1 MSRMILGPAPIST
14 YRIGMSD
21 VSGQDISAN
30 QVVIPVTEIV
40 KYVYRDVDDAIT
52 DAYNAVESNNSMICD
67 IVAVYLKGQKL
78 LYSEAKTFCEIKLNY
93 LMLPAIFI
101 TVLGRIIT
109 QTLKDSSTGPI
120 IVSGMNGFVAFLLAV
135 VNYLKL
141 DARAEAHRTTAYN
154 FDKLE
159 SFTVFTSGRVMF
171 LKGADMKQIIE
182 DIEKKVREI
191 KETNPFVL
199 PEHIR
204 NDYPNLCGNNVF
216 AEVKKVQTRE
226 MLLINSLKDSL
237 NEELIVKERFGRL
250 HLLEDETRLKE
261 LTAFQERKTAEII
274 KMRDE
279 YINIDVGFEDEIRM
293 NRRRWSKYCQL
304 CACLKV

>member
-1 MSRMILGPAPIST
+1 
-14 YRIGMSD
+14 MSD
-21 VSGQDISAN
+21 ISGQDISAN
-30 QVVIPVTEIV
+30 QVIVPIAPSTEIV
-40 KYVYRDVDDAIT
+40 KYVFKDVDDAIT

-67 IVAVYLKGQKL
+67 IIAVYLKGQKL

-101 TVLGRIIT
+101 TVLGSIIT
-109 QTLKDSSTGPI
+109 QTLKDTSDGPV
-120 IVSGMNGFVAFLLAV
+120 IVSAMNGFVAFLLAV

-159 SFTVFTSGRVMF
+159 SSTVFTSGRVMF
-171 LKGADMKQIIE
+171 IRGADMKKIIE

-204 NDYPNLCGNNVF
+204 NDYPRLCGNNVF
-216 AEVKKVQTRE
+216 AEVKKVQTQE

-237 NEELIVKERFGRL
+237 NEELVVKERFKRL
-250 HLLEDETRLKE
+250 QLDEDRVRLKE
-261 LTAFQERKTAEII
+261 IDTFQEKKAADII
-274 KMRDE
+274 KMRDA
-279 YINIDVGFEDEIRM
+279 YIGIDANFEGEIIA
-293 NRRRWSKYCQL
+293 NRKRWSRVCQL